1 MVNPSSREQ
10 WGGSL
15 QQVKGSARQAIDANT
30 RTRARRK
37 RRRRARA
44 ARHGKRC
51 EAREGSRAARRLA
64 DPQVQARREA
74 HEARVAAEGEA
85 RGEAAAAAAAATD
98 QSGNYVNNDDQL
110 YLSLLRS
117 ADKRTYTKERMLSL
131 RPRPASSLSAA
142 SPIFVP
148 HVARYSCHARAVR
161 LGLADAPDVSMWQ
174 RPVLSAVARELCARV
189 HSLLA
194 LAAPCI
200 THPACIVPAC
210 VHGTHA

>member
-1 MVNPSSREQ
+1 MVSPAAGEQ
-10 WGGSL
+10 WVGSL
-15 QQVKGSARQAIDANT
+15 QQVEDSSRPAIDANVPT
-30 RTRARRK
+30 KTRRK

-44 ARHGKRC
+44 ARHGEKC

-85 RGEAAAAAAAATD
+85 RGEAAAATE
-98 QSGNYVNNDDQL
+98 QSGNYVNNDGQL

-148 HVARYSCHARAVR
+148 HVARYACHARAVR
-161 LGLADAPDVSMWQ
+161 LGLADLPDVPMWQ

-189 HSLLA
+189 HSLL
-194 LAAPCI
+194 I
-200 THPACIVPAC
+200 RV
-210 VHGTHA
+210 